1 MRLVNREIGRV
12 DPDEIYAEMTA
23 AADQYASDAYVAD
36 LAEIAADNA
45 IDRAMLALRDG
56 PGPLE
61 MKRAEARSSK
71 DALEAAEA
79 LAGAKRTALASKLRW
94 QALVTKLDFLRSLE
108 SSLRAQ
114 AVHVDRMRG

>member
-1 MRLVNREIGRV
+1 LRLVNREIGRV

-61 MKRAEARSSK
+61 MKRAEARSSR
-71 DALEAAEA
+71 DAQEAAQA
-79 LAGAKRTALASKLRW
+79 LAGAKKTALASKLRW
-94 QALVTKLDFLRSLE
+94 QALTTKLDFLRSLE